1 MTARTVAQS
10 QSAPEVVTLDGM
22 LKNMPLHQ
30 NFYLRG
36 IMNSF
41 IPAFMGGTDRVLTED
56 ALSGEAIEML
66 RTLVK
71 DIAGEMPNGFSTEI
85 TYDDINKKYNLK
97 NVFKQEGM
105 DLSAFESQVKMA
117 LGQFI
122 VEKKDDKIIIHDD
135 YDFPPPG
142 SWKMYSNLKDF
153 GDYVEA
159 SSQDISKAPYF
170 ASRFLGERF
179 MVKGNEKNFAI
190 RIELPEE
197 EQVVNIDYDD
207 DIPAGA
213 QNYIFRGPMTN
224 KRKSIW
230 DKFTSMFVSEA
241 GADELDLDYVR
252 GLAKT
257 KVISPDQAIGIA
269 ETGNVLTG
277 GLDKFEAE
285 IMHGTEVPSA
295 LDAVSPF
302 GSSKN

>member
-10 QSAPEVVTLDGM
+10 QSAPEIVTLDGM

-41 IPAFMGGTDRVLTED
+41 IPTFMGGTDRVLTED
-56 ALSGEAIEML
+56 ALSGEAVEML

-71 DIAGEMPNGFSTEI
+71 DIAGDMPNGYSTSI
-85 TYDDINKKYNLK
+85 TYDDINKKYNLE

-105 DLSAFESQVKMA
+105 DLSGFESQVKMA
-117 LGQFI
+117 LGRFI
-122 VEKKDDKIIIHDD
+122 VEKKNNKIIIHDD

-142 SWKMYSNLKDF
+142 SWEMYSNLKDF
-153 GDYVEA
+153 GDYIEA
-159 SSQDISKAPYF
+159 SSEDISKAPYF
-170 ASRFLGERF
+170 ASRFLAERF
-179 MVKGNEKNFAI
+179 MAEGDEKNFAI

-213 QNYIFRGPMTN
+213 QNYVFRGAMTN

-230 DKFTSMFVSEA
+230 DKFTSMFVSPAKA
-241 GADELDLDYVR
+241 GQLDKDFEKNMMDL
-252 GLAKT
+252 
-257 KVISPDQAIGIA
+257 GIA
-269 ETGNVLTG
+269 TPSELEGIRLNRPEEYQRLYNRY
-277 GLDKFEAE
+277 LQN
-285 IMHGTEVPSA
+285 IEVPPT
-295 LDAVSPF
+295 VQ
-302 GSSKN
+302 

>member
-10 QSAPEVVTLDGM
+10 QSAPEIVTLDGM

-56 ALSGEAIEML
+56 ALSGEAVEML

-71 DIAGEMPNGFSTEI
+71 DIAGDMPNGYSTSI
-85 TYDDINKKYNLK
+85 TYDDINKKYNLE

-105 DLSAFESQVKMA
+105 DLSGFESQVKMA
-117 LGQFI
+117 LGRFI
-122 VEKKDDKIIIHDD
+122 VEKKNNKIIIHDD

-142 SWKMYSNLKDF
+142 SWEMYSNLKDF
-153 GDYVEA
+153 GDYIEA
-159 SSQDISKAPYF
+159 SSEDISKAPYF
-170 ASRFLGERF
+170 ASRFLAERF
-179 MVKGNEKNFAI
+179 MAEGDEKNFAI

-213 QNYIFRGPMTN
+213 QNYVFRGAMTN

-230 DKFTSMFVSEA
+230 DKFTSMFVSPAKA
-241 GADELDLDYVR
+241 GQLDKDFEKNMMDL
-252 GLAKT
+252 
-257 KVISPDQAIGIA
+257 GIA
-269 ETGNVLTG
+269 TPSELEGIRLNRPEEYQRLHNRY
-277 GLDKFEAE
+277 LQN
-285 IMHGTEVPSA
+285 IEVPPT
-295 LDAVSPF
+295 VQ
-302 GSSKN
+302 

>member
-10 QSAPEVVTLDGM
+10 QSAPEIVTLDGM

-56 ALSGEAIEML
+56 ALSGEAVEML

-71 DIAGEMPNGFSTEI
+71 DIAGDMPNGYSTSI
-85 TYDDINKKYNLK
+85 TYDDINKKYNLE

-105 DLSAFESQVKMA
+105 DLSGFESQVKMA
-117 LGQFI
+117 LGRFI
-122 VEKKDDKIIIHDD
+122 VEKKNNKIIIHDD

-142 SWKMYSNLKDF
+142 SWEMYSNLKDF
-153 GDYVEA
+153 GDYIEA
-159 SSQDISKAPYF
+159 SSEDISKAPYF
-170 ASRFLGERF
+170 ASRFLAERF
-179 MVKGNEKNFAI
+179 MAEGDEKNFAI

-213 QNYIFRGPMTN
+213 QNYVFRGAMTN

-230 DKFTSMFVSEA
+230 DKFTSMFVSPAKA
-241 GADELDLDYVR
+241 GQLDKDFEKNMMDL
-252 GLAKT
+252 
-257 KVISPDQAIGIA
+257 GIA
-269 ETGNVLTG
+269 TPSELEGIRLNRPEEYQRLYNRY
-277 GLDKFEAE
+277 LQN
-285 IMHGTEVPSA
+285 IEVPPT
-295 LDAVSPF
+295 VQ
-302 GSSKN
+302 

>member
-10 QSAPEVVTLDGM
+10 QSAPEIVTLDGM

-41 IPAFMGGTDRVLTED
+41 IPTFMGGTDRVLTED
-56 ALSGEAIEML
+56 ALSGEAVEML

-71 DIAGEMPNGFSTEI
+71 DIAGDMPNGYSTSI
-85 TYDDINKKYNLK
+85 TYDDINKKYNLE

-105 DLSAFESQVKMA
+105 DLSGFESQVKMA
-117 LGQFI
+117 LGRFI
-122 VEKKDDKIIIHDD
+122 VEKKNNKIIIHDD

-142 SWKMYSNLKDF
+142 SWEMYSNLKDF
-153 GDYVEA
+153 GDYIEA
-159 SSQDISKAPYF
+159 SSEDISKAPYF
-170 ASRFLGERF
+170 ASRFLAERF
-179 MVKGNEKNFAI
+179 MAEGDEKNFAI

-213 QNYIFRGPMTN
+213 QNYVFRGAMTN

-230 DKFTSMFVSEA
+230 DKFTSMFVSPAKA
-241 GADELDLDYVR
+241 GQLDKDFEKNMMDL
-252 GLAKT
+252 
-257 KVISPDQAIGIA
+257 GIA
-269 ETGNVLTG
+269 TPSELEGIRLNRPEEYQRLHNRY
-277 GLDKFEAE
+277 LQN
-285 IMHGTEVPSA
+285 IEVPPT
-295 LDAVSPF
+295 VQ
-302 GSSKN
+302 